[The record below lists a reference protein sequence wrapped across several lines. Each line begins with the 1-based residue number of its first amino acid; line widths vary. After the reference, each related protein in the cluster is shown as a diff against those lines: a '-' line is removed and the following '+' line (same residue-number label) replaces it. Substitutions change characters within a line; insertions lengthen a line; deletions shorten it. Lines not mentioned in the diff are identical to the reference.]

1 MCEDYLCNYY
11 LLMHPNNIRSAL
23 TQCCCLNT
31 YYDTPLTVTSSHSN
45 PAGDQPIVLK
55 SENRNVYGIGIL
67 GGLRSENPTFPH
79 TSFSLRNHIQN
90 DDRSDWY
97 PASSKQRRSD
107 LCLNPRALRQEVRD
121 WAVYPRAPTSTAKRW
136 HFHPAFSQSARKLL

>member
-1 MCEDYLCNYY
+1 MDEFKHENT
-11 LLMHPNNIRSAL
+11 NI
-23 TQCCCLNT
+23 
-31 YYDTPLTVTSSHSN
+31 
-45 PAGDQPIVLK
+45 
-55 SENRNVYGIGIL
+55 YGIGIL

-121 WAVYPRAPTSTAKRW
+121 WAVYLKSELMYVLIETND
-136 HFHPAFSQSARKLL
+136 Q